1 MKASA
6 LREMTPAEIQ
16 KKLGEAEREL
26 FSLTIKVSQTPN
38 TARIR
43 DVRRDI
49 ARMKAALGARGI
61 RV

>member
-26 FSLTIKVSQTPN
+26 FSLQIKVSQSPN

-43 DVRRDI
+43 EVRRDI
-49 ARMKAALGARGI
+49 ARMKAVLGSRGI
-61 RV
+61 RA

>member
-16 KKLGEAEREL
+16 KKLGEAEREM
-26 FSLTIKVSQTPN
+26 FSLRIKVSQAPN

-43 DVRRDI
+43 EVGRDI
-49 ARMKAALGARGI
+49 ARMKAALAARGI

>member
-16 KKLGEAEREL
+16 KKLGEAEREIFAL
-26 FSLTIKVSQTPN
+26 RIKVSQAPN